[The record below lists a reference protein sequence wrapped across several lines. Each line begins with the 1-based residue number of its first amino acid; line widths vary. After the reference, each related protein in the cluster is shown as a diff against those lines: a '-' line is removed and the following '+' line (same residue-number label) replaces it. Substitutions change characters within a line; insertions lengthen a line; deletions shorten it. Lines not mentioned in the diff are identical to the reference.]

1 MKNQKVLELL
11 SRLIADAYSQ
21 IVLCPLEEEQALLLS
36 TGRQSPESFFEACR
50 LVFGLN
56 QNKAFETVC
65 IHVTESC
72 EFLLYTLQHDMAG
85 NSADSLIASAE
96 NQVAAIGFLA
106 EHAPMD
112 SISDQAMLCSLLS
125 SARLCLKSTQAC
137 RRQRPKN

>member
-1 MKNQKVLELL
+1 MKTQKALEML
-11 SRLIADAYSQ
+11 SNLIADAYPQ
-21 IVLCPLEEEQALLLS
+21 LVLCPLEEEQALLLS
-36 TGRQSPESFFEACR
+36 AGRQSPESFFEACR

-72 EFLLYTLQHDMAG
+72 ESLLYALQHDMDG

-96 NQVAAIGFLA
+96 KQVAAIGFLA

-112 SISDQAMLCSLLS
+112 SISDQAILYSLVS
-125 SARLCLKSTQAC
+125 SARLCLKSIQAC
-137 RRQRPKN
+137 RRRRIKA

>member
-72 EFLLYTLQHDMAG
+72 EFLLYTLQHGMAG

-112 SISDQAMLCSLLS
+112 SFSDQAMLCSLLS
-125 SARLCLKSTQAC
+125 PARLCLKSIQAR

>member
-72 EFLLYTLQHDMAG
+72 ESLLYALQHGMAG
-85 NSADSLIASAE
+85 DSADSMIAFAE

-125 SARLCLKSTQAC
+125 SARLCLKSIQAC